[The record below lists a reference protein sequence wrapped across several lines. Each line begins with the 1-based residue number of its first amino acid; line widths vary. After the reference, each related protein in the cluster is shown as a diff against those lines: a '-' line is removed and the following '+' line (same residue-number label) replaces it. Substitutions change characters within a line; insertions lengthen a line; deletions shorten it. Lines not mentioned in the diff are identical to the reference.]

1 MQNQYHGTKV
11 SGFTAKFWTLLDV
24 SQSNFLQLTEAKTLR
39 KFKFHGQFV
48 FQKLQHFSFK
58 ADEKKIV
65 SELPCMM
72 QNVLYIDK

>member
-1 MQNQYHGTKV
+1 MGLTWVVSRQSFEPYSMWVDQN
-11 SGFTAKFWTLLDV
+11 
-24 SQSNFLQLTEAKTLR
+24 NFLQLTEAKTQKNL
-39 KFKFHGQFV
+39 KFHVQFV